1 MMLCRLFFI
10 PFFCIKMSLFTSDA
24 MAKAKLAQCRARPMY
39 DVCAKNCVKLDSL
52 TNCGKCGNKC
62 AANQACVN
70 GTCSSKPPTWKE
82 YALWPGAPNVAIP
95 AQDSFVAQ
103 YRAACGAQHRPVRED
118 DQQSVSCLALDKRGL
133 GFLKDNWATCG
144 TTVGTQRVV
153 NAPCVPR
160 AIIKHGAPV
169 PYADIYKERLTPMN
183 VTYYRTCE
191 GNYGARP
198 LFTDEVPAGTPACT
212 YWTVDR
218 PVSPG
223 EQGATMAYNKACEG
237 KALTMACMKD

>member
-1 MMLCRLFFI
+1 
-10 PFFCIKMSLFTSDA
+10 MSLFTSDA
-24 MAKAKLAQCRARPMY
+24 MAKAKLAQCRARPGGY
-39 DVCAKNCVKLDSL
+39 DLCNKYCVKLDSL
-52 TNCGKCGNKC
+52 TNCGRCGNKC
-62 AANQACVN
+62 AANQACLN
-70 GTCSSKPPTWKE
+70 GTCSAKPPTWKG
-82 YALWPGAPNVAIP
+82 YALWPGAPNVTIP

-118 DQQSVSCLALDKRGL
+118 DSTSVSCLALDKRGL

-169 PYADIYKERLTPMN
+169 PHADIYNTERLTPMN
-183 VTYYRTCE
+183 VTYYNTCG

-218 PVSPG
+218 PASAD
-223 EQGATMAYNKACEG
+223 EMGANMAYNKACEG
-237 KALTMACMKD
+237 KTLTMACMRD